1 MRAPH
6 VNWKWIFAILVHYSD
21 HIFGQIVSLREKTLR
36 NKNLVASGHIKMAKK
51 LTSDSVRRS
60 KTSLLL

>member
-6 VNWKWIFAILVHYSD
+6 VNWKWTFAILVRFSD

-36 NKNLVASGHIKMAKK
+36 IGIKIW
-51 LTSDSVRRS
+51 
-60 KTSLLL
+60 